1 MDDADIQS
9 DTIGTI
15 TLPDDTSTVD
25 LPDTTAPCNN
35 GMAGKYPCKGYD
47 LLAHVDLKEMGS
59 SEGNDS
65 WGWTD
70 LVTNKEYVLM
80 GLDDG
85 TAFID
90 ISDPV
95 SPIFI
100 GKLPTATEP
109 SVWRDIKVYN
119 NHAFIVSEAPNHGIQ
134 VFDLTRLRGLQSA
147 QTFDAD
153 RVINS
158 IPTAHNMVV
167 NQDSG
172 YGYVVGTDLN
182 GIYAGGVHFLNLN
195 NLQGAISEGGF
206 ADAGYS
212 HDAQVVTYSGPDPD
226 YQGREI
232 FLGSNEDRL
241 VILDVTD
248 KQNPRTIA
256 QITYQ
261 NTFYTHQGWFDKTQ
275 KYFIIGDELDEFN
288 TGIKTRSL
296 IFDLTDL
303 DHPKL
308 HFSYYGPT
316 NAIDHNGYVMGDLFY
331 LANYTAG
338 VRVIAIDDLENKNMD
353 EIGFFDT
360 YPENNTTT
368 FNGAWNV
375 YPFFESGVIAISDI
389 NRGLFLIQKSPQ

>member
-1 MDDADIQS
+1 
-9 DTIGTI
+9 
-15 TLPDDTSTVD
+15 
-25 LPDTTAPCNN
+25 
-35 GMAGKYPCKGYD
+35 
-47 LLAHVDLKEMGS
+47 
-59 SEGNDS
+59 
-65 WGWTD
+65 
-70 LVTNKEYVLM
+70 
-80 GLDDG
+80 
-85 TAFID
+85 
-90 ISDPV
+90 
-95 SPIFI
+95 
-100 GKLPTATEP
+100 
-109 SVWRDIKVYN
+109 
-119 NHAFIVSEAPNHGIQ
+119 
-134 VFDLTRLRGLQSA
+134 
-147 QTFDAD
+147 
-153 RVINS
+153 
-158 IPTAHNMVV
+158 MVV

-182 GIYAGGVHFLNLN
+182 GIYAGGVYFLNLN

-248 KQNPRTIA
+248 KQNPRTIG

-338 VRVIAIDDLENKNMD
+338 VRVIGIDDLENKNMD

>member
-1 MDDADIQS
+1 
-9 DTIGTI
+9 
-15 TLPDDTSTVD
+15 
-25 LPDTTAPCNN
+25 
-35 GMAGKYPCKGYD
+35 
-47 LLAHVDLKEMGS
+47 
-59 SEGNDS
+59 
-65 WGWTD
+65 
-70 LVTNKEYVLM
+70 M

-158 IPTAHNMVV
+158 VPTAHNMVV

-248 KQNPRTIA
+248 KQNPRTIG

-338 VRVIAIDDLENKNMD
+338 VRVIGIDDLENKNMD